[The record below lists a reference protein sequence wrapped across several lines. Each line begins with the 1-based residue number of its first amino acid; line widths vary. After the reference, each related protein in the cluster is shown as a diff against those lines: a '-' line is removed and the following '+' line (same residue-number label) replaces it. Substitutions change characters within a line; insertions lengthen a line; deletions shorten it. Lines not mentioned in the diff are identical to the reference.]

1 MARLQEA
8 REALGQ
14 RLRELRV
21 QRELSGTALA
31 ESLGWA
37 QSKVSKIETGRQT
50 PTESDI
56 RAWTQAT
63 RSEAAAAELV
73 ARLQTLES
81 MYAEWRR
88 QLGAGTSSRQRASI
102 ELEHRSVVIRAFEST
117 VIPGLLQTPDYAR
130 HRLAESVKR
139 HGVVDDVDEGVRVRM
154 QRQEVLYQ
162 PGKRFH
168 FVLTEA
174 ALRYRLCPREVM
186 IGQLDRLVALS
197 AMSTLR
203 VGIIGFDAEL
213 PESPKHG
220 FWIFDDRMVLVETIA
235 AELTLKQPQ
244 EIALYA
250 RVFERLASVASY
262 GSDARGIVTRVLDE
276 LSEPRLN

>member
-1 MARLQEA
+1 
-8 REALGQ
+8 
-14 RLRELRV
+14 
-21 QRELSGTALA
+21 
-31 ESLGWA
+31 
-37 QSKVSKIETGRQT
+37 
-50 PTESDI
+50 
-56 RAWTQAT
+56 
-63 RSEAAAAELV
+63 
-73 ARLQTLES
+73 
-81 MYAEWRR
+81 
-88 QLGAGTSSRQRASI
+88 
-102 ELEHRSVVIRAFEST
+102 
-117 VIPGLLQTPDYAR
+117 
-130 HRLAESVKR
+130 
-139 HGVVDDVDEGVRVRM
+139 M

-197 AMSTLR
+197 AMSTVR
-203 VGIIGFDAEL
+203 VGIIAFDTEL

-244 EIALYA
+244 EIALYT

>member
-21 QRELSGTALA
+21 QRGLSGTALA
-31 ESLGWA
+31 GSLGWA

-50 PTESDI
+50 PSERDI
-56 RAWTQAT
+56 RAWTQVT
-63 RSEAAAAELV
+63 SSEYAAAELI
-73 ARLQTLES
+73 ARLQTLDS

-88 QLGAGTSSRQRASI
+88 QLAAGTSSRQRASI
-102 ELEHRSVVIRAFEST
+102 ELEGRATVIRAFEST

-154 QRQEVLYQ
+154 QRQQILYR
-162 PGKRFH
+162 PDKRFH

-174 ALRYRLCPREVM
+174 ALRYRLCPPQVM
-186 IGQLDRLVALS
+186 IGQLDRLVAMS

-203 VGIIGFDAEL
+203 VGVIGFDTDL

-244 EIALYA
+244 EIALYTQ
-250 RVFERLASVASY
+250 VFERLASVARY
-262 GSDARGIVTRVLDE
+262 GSDARRIVTRVLDE
-276 LSEPRLN
+276 LSRDS

>member
-1 MARLQEA
+1 
-8 REALGQ
+8 
-14 RLRELRV
+14 
-21 QRELSGTALA
+21 
-31 ESLGWA
+31 
-37 QSKVSKIETGRQT
+37 
-50 PTESDI
+50 
-56 RAWTQAT
+56 
-63 RSEAAAAELV
+63 
-73 ARLQTLES
+73 

-88 QLGAGTSSRQRASI
+88 QLGAGTSARQRTSI
-102 ELEHRSVVIRAFEST
+102 QLEGRATFIRAFEST

-139 HGVVDDVDEGVRVRM
+139 HGVIDDVDEGVRVRM

-174 ALRYRLCPREVM
+174 ALRYRLCPPEVM
-186 IGQLDRLVALS
+186 VGQLDRLIAMS
-197 AMSTLR
+197 AMSAIR
-203 VGIIGFDAEL
+203 VGVIGFDAEL

-244 EIALYA
+244 EIALYTQ
-250 RVFERLASVASY
+250 VFERLASVASY
-262 GSDARGIVTRVLDE
+262 GSDARRIVTGVLDD
-276 LSEPRLN
+276 LSVSLGNA